1 MIGINWLIDP
11 ELLENLENIVY
22 IFFILV
28 LWIVKK

>member
-1 MIGINWLIDP
+1 MIGIDWLIDP